1 MAELRKNI
9 RCPYCGK
16 HTFKIENDMEICP
29 VCGHV
34 NYVAPATAQNS
45 EAEAHPAHTYGRKNF
60 SDTSWGSDE

>member
-16 HTFKIENDMEICP
+16 YTFKIENDMEICP

-34 NYVAPATAQNS
+34 NYSAPTAAQRNT
-45 EAEAHPAHTYGRKNF
+45 EAEAHPAHTYGRKHF
-60 SDTSWGSDE
+60 DSDYGSDE

>member
-16 HTFKIENDMEICP
+16 YTFKIENDMEICP

-34 NYVAPATAQNS
+34 NYVAPVAQQS
-45 EAEAHPAHTYGRKNF
+45 DTTDAHPAHTYERKLF
-60 SDTSWGSDE
+60 GGYGADE